1 MGFAGVVVNNESQA
15 MDRVFTYRI
24 PEKMNISVGSRVKVP
39 FGASNKRLDG
49 FVVEMIPEAE
59 VKGIKD
65 ISSVL
70 PGTLFDSWTVEVVEE
85 MRKRYLCTYLE
96 GIRLFIP
103 VGTLKGA
110 GFKTEEKL
118 YPNLELSGKLNKE
131 PYAAIADLIGKN
143 PGKFIRADI
152 SRMGFSSSS
161 LNTLIRHGVIEVSSV
176 RSSRHDIR
184 EYENYEAPR
193 LNEEQLIASDTIMKK
208 PGTYL
213 VHGITGS
220 GKTEVFMDVI
230 KRMLKEG
237 KDSIV
242 LVPEISLTPQMIER
256 FKGRF
261 GKDISI
267 FHSRLSEGERF
278 DEWHRVKNGEVKIA
292 VGARS
297 ALFLPFRDLG
307 LIVVDEEHETS
318 YKSEMSPKYSAV
330 EMAEFMMKRNG
341 GRLVLASATPSINS
355 YHRAV
360 KGEIGLITLDKRAT
374 RGSLPK
380 MSIVDMRSEL
390 KAGNRSMF
398 SRVLRGEIE
407 KSLDSKEQVI
417 LFLNRRGYS
426 TFVSC
431 RSCGHVF
438 NCPNCSVSLT
448 YHTSR
453 DLSCHHCGYRQA
465 LPETCPACSSRYI
478 KQFGTGTEKV
488 EEMVR
493 KEFPGAR
500 VVRMDRDTARNKS
513 DYEDMYNSFKNRE
526 GDILIG
532 TQMITKGLDFKNVT
546 LVGIIAADLS
556 LNLPDFRA
564 GERTF
569 QLITQVAGRAG
580 RHDKPGKVIIQSYTP
595 EDPSIVSAK
604 EHDYKGFYRREIAAR
619 EMMNNPPFSRIMSI
633 VQSSEDET
641 LLIKNIQTVG
651 AELRKFLFGY
661 DKIIM
666 LGPSPC
672 LISKIKQN
680 HRWQMLLKGE
690 LDADIARRIKD
701 LVLEKSV
708 RDVRTSI
715 DLDPTSML

>member
-1 MGFAGVVVNNESQA
+1 
-15 MDRVFTYRI
+15 
-24 PEKMNISVGSRVKVP
+24 
-39 FGASNKRLDG
+39 
-49 FVVEMIPEAE
+49 
-59 VKGIKD
+59 
-65 ISSVL
+65 
-70 PGTLFDSWTVEVVEE
+70 
-85 MRKRYLCTYLE
+85 
-96 GIRLFIP
+96 
-103 VGTLKGA
+103 
-110 GFKTEEKL
+110 
-118 YPNLELSGKLNKE
+118 
-131 PYAAIADLIGKN
+131 
-143 PGKFIRADI
+143 
-152 SRMGFSSSS
+152 
-161 LNTLIRHGVIEVSSV
+161 
-176 RSSRHDIR
+176 
-184 EYENYEAPR
+184 
-193 LNEEQLIASDTIMKK
+193 
-208 PGTYL
+208 
-213 VHGITGS
+213 
-220 GKTEVFMDVI
+220 
-230 KRMLKEG
+230 ML
-237 KDSIV
+237 
-242 LVPEISLTPQMIER
+242 
-256 FKGRF
+256 
-261 GKDISI
+261 
-267 FHSRLSEGERF
+267 
-278 DEWHRVKNGEVKIA
+278 
-292 VGARS
+292 
-297 ALFLPFRDLG
+297 
-307 LIVVDEEHETS
+307 
-318 YKSEMSPKYSAV
+318 
-330 EMAEFMMKRNG
+330 
-341 GRLVLASATPSINS
+341 
-355 YHRAV
+355 
-360 KGEIGLITLDKRAT
+360 
-374 RGSLPK
+374 
-380 MSIVDMRSEL
+380 
-390 KAGNRSMF
+390 

-448 YHTSR
+448 YHNSR

-513 DYEDMYNSFKNRE
+513 DYEDMYNSFKNME

-532 TQMITKGLDFKNVT
+532 TQMITKGLDFRNVT

>member
-1 MGFAGVVVNNESQA
+1 MGFAGIVVNNESQA
-15 MDRVFTYRI
+15 MDRIFTYRI
-24 PEKMNISVGSRVKVP
+24 PEGMKVSVGSRVKVP

-49 FVVEMIPEAE
+49 FVVEIMTDAD
-59 VKGIKD
+59 VRGIKD

-70 PGTLFDSWTVEVVEE
+70 PGTLFGSWTVEVVEE
-85 MRKRYLCTYLE
+85 MRRRYLSTYLE

-110 GFKTEEKL
+110 DFKTEEKL
-118 YPNLELSGKLNKE
+118 YPKASLEGKLNKE
-131 PYAAIADLIGKN
+131 PYISIADLISKN

-152 SRMGFSSSS
+152 SRMGFSASS
-161 LNTLIRHGVIEVSSV
+161 LNTLIRHGIIEVSSV
-176 RSSRHDIR
+176 KSSRHDGR
-184 EYENYEAPR
+184 DYESYAAPN
-193 LNEEQLIASDTIMKK
+193 LNEEQVRASDTIMAN

-213 VHGITGS
+213 IHGITGS
-220 GKTEVFMDVI
+220 GKTEIFMDVI
-230 KRMLKEG
+230 KRMLMEG

-297 ALFLPFRDLG
+297 ALFLPFKDLG

-330 EMAEFMMKRNG
+330 EMAEFMMKRKG
-341 GRLVLASATPSINS
+341 GRLVLASATPSIAS

-360 KGEIGLITLDKRAT
+360 TGEIGLITLDKRAT
-374 RGSLPK
+374 KGTLPQ
-380 MSIVDMRSEL
+380 MTAVDMRNEL
-390 KAGNRSMF
+390 KAGNRTMF
-398 SRVLRGEIE
+398 SRVLREEIE
-407 KSLDSKEQVI
+407 KALSAKEQVI

-448 YHTSR
+448 YHTTR

-465 LPETCPACSSRYI
+465 LPETCPSCSSRYI

-500 VVRMDRDTARNKS
+500 VVRMDRDTAKNKT

-532 TQMITKGLDFKNVT
+532 TQMITKGLDFRNVT

-580 RHDKPGKVIIQSYTP
+580 RHDKPGKVVIQSYTP
-595 EDPSIVSAK
+595 EDPSIVSAR
-604 EHDYKGFYRREIAAR
+604 EHDYRGFYRREIAAR

-633 VQSSEDET
+633 VQSSEDES

-651 AELRKFLFGY
+651 AELRKFLFGC
-661 DKIIM
+661 DKIII

-680 HRWQMLLKGE
+680 HRWQILLKGE
-690 LDADIARRIKD
+690 LDPDIARRIKD
-701 LVLEKSV
+701 LVLEKSIK
-708 RDVRTSI
+708 DVRTSI

>member
-1 MGFAGVVVNNESQA
+1 
-15 MDRVFTYRI
+15 
-24 PEKMNISVGSRVKVP
+24 
-39 FGASNKRLDG
+39 
-49 FVVEMIPEAE
+49 
-59 VKGIKD
+59 
-65 ISSVL
+65 
-70 PGTLFDSWTVEVVEE
+70 
-85 MRKRYLCTYLE
+85 
-96 GIRLFIP
+96 
-103 VGTLKGA
+103 
-110 GFKTEEKL
+110 
-118 YPNLELSGKLNKE
+118 
-131 PYAAIADLIGKN
+131 
-143 PGKFIRADI
+143 
-152 SRMGFSSSS
+152 
-161 LNTLIRHGVIEVSSV
+161 
-176 RSSRHDIR
+176 
-184 EYENYEAPR
+184 
-193 LNEEQLIASDTIMKK
+193 
-208 PGTYL
+208 
-213 VHGITGS
+213 
-220 GKTEVFMDVI
+220 
-230 KRMLKEG
+230 
-237 KDSIV
+237 
-242 LVPEISLTPQMIER
+242 MIER

-307 LIVVDEEHETS
+307 LIVVDEEHESS
-318 YKSEMSPKYSAV
+318 YKSEMNPKYSAV
-330 EMAEFMMKRNG
+330 EMAEFMMDRKG

-360 KGEIGLITLDKRAT
+360 TGEIGLITLDKRAT
-374 RGSLPK
+374 KGSLPE
-380 MSIVDMRSEL
+380 MTAVDMREEL
-390 KAGNRSMF
+390 RAGNRSMF

-407 KSLDSKEQVI
+407 KALDSKEQVI
-417 LFLNRRGYS
+417 LFLNRRGFS

-453 DLSCHHCGYRQA
+453 DLSCHHCGYRQV

-500 VVRMDRDTARNKS
+500 VVRMDRDTAKNKS

-595 EDPSIVSAK
+595 EDPSIVNAK
-604 EHDYKGFYRREIAAR
+604 EHDYKGFYRREISAR
-619 EMMNNPPFSRIMSI
+619 EMMYNPPFSRIMSI
-633 VQSSEDET
+633 VQSSVDEA

-680 HRWQMLLKGE
+680 HRWQVLLKGE
-690 LDADIARRIKD
+690 LDPDIARRIKD